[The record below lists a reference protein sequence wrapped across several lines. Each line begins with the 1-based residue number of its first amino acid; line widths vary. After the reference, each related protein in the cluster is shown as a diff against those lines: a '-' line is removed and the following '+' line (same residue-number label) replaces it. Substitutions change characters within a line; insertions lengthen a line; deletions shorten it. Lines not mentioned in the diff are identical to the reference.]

1 MSDVA
6 AKPNY
11 KINLSNQTGSSSA
24 TVNIQNEIRFTFSQ
38 ANNLLFDTSNRSF
51 KSLRGNDVNFD
62 KRMGMPPIPPNYEKL
77 LTASQMVALRSIEG
91 FGWSLKF
98 VRREGLPVPIP
109 VITGADGVAI
119 GVIDE
124 DGNINMKPDI
134 TIRD

>member
-1 MSDVA
+1 M
-6 AKPNY
+6 
-11 KINLSNQTGSSSA
+11 
-24 TVNIQNEIRFTFSQ
+24 
-38 ANNLLFDTSNRSF
+38 
-51 KSLRGNDVNFD
+51 NFD
-62 KRMGMPPIPPNYEKL
+62 KRMGMPPIPPNYDKL